1 MLIRISAIMLFMNEY
16 TYINTPH
23 GLRIL
28 IERMVQSLRI
38 AIDTEADS
46 LYHYYEKVCLIQ
58 ITAGGETYILD
69 PLAGLD
75 LADFFKILTEKPII
89 LHSADYDLRLLRA
102 SYNFF
107 PAAEVFDTML
117 AARILGQPRL
127 GLSALVERY
136 FGITLS
142 KHGQKF
148 NWSLRPLPED
158 KLIYAGN
165 DTRYLEP
172 LMDFLSKELSQ
183 LDRMG
188 WHKESCAAL
197 VATTRVDRPP
207 KEPNSIWRIK
217 GLKELNRRQLAF
229 LRSIW
234 YWREDEAKNSNLPPF
249 KVMGN
254 SPIIAL
260 ALWAS
265 SHPGIALSRGP
276 KLPRNCKGDRLHALN
291 IKINEAED
299 LSESD
304 WPQIKVKRK
313 KTDQCYTPF
322 SEEENALL
330 LRLREYSAGIAANLG
345 VPPHV
350 LVSRASLE
358 SILRARAVTAEDIST
373 HGKITRYQA
382 ELLAPII
389 KNILTGE

>member
-1 MLIRISAIMLFMNEY
+1 MLLMNEY
-16 TYINTPH
+16 TYIDSPSE
-23 GLRIL
+23 LRIL
-28 IERMVQSLRI
+28 IEQVVQNSII

-58 ITAGGETYILD
+58 ITTGGETYILD
-69 PLAGLD
+69 PLARLD
-75 LADFFKILTEKPII
+75 LTDFFKVLAEKRII

-102 SYNFF
+102 SYDFF
-107 PAAEVFDTML
+107 PVSEIFDTML
-117 AARILGQPRL
+117 AARILGHDRL

-136 FGITLS
+136 FGVTLS

-148 NWSLRPLPED
+148 NWSLRPLPEN

-172 LMDFLSKELSQ
+172 LMDFLGKELSQ
-183 LDRMG
+183 LDRME
-188 WHKESCAAL
+188 WHRESCAML
-197 VATTRVDRPP
+197 VETTRVDRPP
-207 KEPNSIWRIK
+207 KGPDSIWRIK

-234 YWREDEAKNSNLPPF
+234 YWRDDEAKNSDLPPF

-254 SPIIAL
+254 SQIITL

-265 SHPGIALSRGP
+265 SHPGIPLSQGP

-291 IKINEAED
+291 IKINEAKE

-304 WPQIKVKRK
+304 WPRIKAKRK
-313 KTDQCYTPF
+313 KTDQRYTPF
-322 SEEENALL
+322 SEEENAMLL
-330 LRLREYSAGIAANLG
+330 NLREDAARIATDLG

-358 SILRARAVTAEDIST
+358 SILRSRAITVEDIST
-373 HGKITRYQA
+373 NGKITRYQA
-382 ELLAPII
+382 ELLAPLVN
-389 KNILTGE
+389 KILSEK

>member
-1 MLIRISAIMLFMNEY
+1 MLLMNEY
-16 TYINTPH
+16 TYIDSPSE
-23 GLRIL
+23 LRIL
-28 IERMVQSLRI
+28 IEQVVQNSII

-58 ITAGGETYILD
+58 ITTGGETYILD
-69 PLAGLD
+69 PLARLD
-75 LADFFKILTEKPII
+75 LTDFFKVLAEKRII

-102 SYNFF
+102 SYDFF
-107 PAAEVFDTML
+107 PVSEIFDTML
-117 AARILGQPRL
+117 AARILGHDRL

-136 FGITLS
+136 FGVTLS

-148 NWSLRPLPED
+148 NWSLRPLPEN

-172 LMDFLSKELSQ
+172 LMDFLGKELSQ
-183 LDRMG
+183 LDRME
-188 WHKESCAAL
+188 WHRESCAML
-197 VATTRVDRPP
+197 VETTRVDRPP
-207 KEPNSIWRIK
+207 KGPDSIWRIK

-234 YWREDEAKNSNLPPF
+234 YWRDDEAKNSDLPPF

-254 SPIIAL
+254 SQIITL

-265 SHPGIALSRGP
+265 SHPGIPLSQGP

-291 IKINEAED
+291 IKINEAKE

-304 WPQIKVKRK
+304 WPRIKAKRK
-313 KTDQCYTPF
+313 KTDQRYTPF
-322 SEEENALL
+322 SEEENAMLL
-330 LRLREYSAGIAANLG
+330 NLREDSARIATDLG

-358 SILRARAVTAEDIST
+358 SILRSRAITVEDIST
-373 HGKITRYQA
+373 NGKITRYQA
-382 ELLAPII
+382 ELLAPLVN
-389 KNILTGE
+389 KILSEK

>member
-1 MLIRISAIMLFMNEY
+1 MFGRIFVIMLFMND
-16 TYINTPH
+16 YIYVDSTA
-23 GLRIL
+23 GLRTL
-28 IERMVQSLRI
+28 AERMAASTRI

-75 LADFFKILTEKPII
+75 LADFCKVLTEKPII

-102 SYNFF
+102 SYDFF

-117 AARILGQPRL
+117 AARILGHERL
-127 GLSALVERY
+127 GLSALVEKY
-136 FGITLS
+136 FGVTLS

-148 NWSLRPLPED
+148 NWSLRPLPEN

-183 LDRMG
+183 LDRME
-188 WHKESCAAL
+188 WHRESCSAL
-197 VATTRVDRPP
+197 VATTRVNRAP
-207 KEPNSIWRIK
+207 KEPDAIWRIK
-217 GLKELNRRQLAF
+217 GLKELNRKQLAF
-229 LRSIW
+229 LRAIW
-234 YWREDEAKNSNLPPF
+234 YWREDEARNSNFPPF

-265 SHPGIALSRGP
+265 SHPGIPLSQGP
-276 KLPRNCKGDRLHALN
+276 KLPRNCRGDRLQALN
-291 IKINEAED
+291 IKINEAGN

-313 KTDQCYTPF
+313 KPDQRYTPF

-330 LRLREYSAGIAANLG
+330 LRLREYSARIAADLG

-382 ELLAPII
+382 KLLAPVVN
-389 KNILTGE
+389 KILSEK